1 MLKVLARMATNALAT
16 SRIDRKSEVQ
26 REPRDNDQHDD
37 WQGLHNPG
45 SLDLRP
51 TTVQSATT
59 AAPA

>member
-37 WQGLHNPG
+37 WQGLEHRG
-45 SLDLRP
+45 SLNWWSLCSKKMRLA
-51 TTVQSATT
+51 VK
-59 AAPA
+59 